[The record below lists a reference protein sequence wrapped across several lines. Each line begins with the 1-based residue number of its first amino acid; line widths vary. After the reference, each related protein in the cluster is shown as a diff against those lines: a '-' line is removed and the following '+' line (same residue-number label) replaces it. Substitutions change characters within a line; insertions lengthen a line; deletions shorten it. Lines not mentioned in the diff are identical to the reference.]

1 MDNGASSYNRFLKGD
16 NSGFEELVILYN
28 KRLIRF
34 IDVFVNNL
42 TVSEDLVADTFLEL
56 LIKKYHFRENYKFQ
70 TWLFKIAR
78 NNAID
83 YLRKHAKIIN
93 IPIDDLGNILT
104 NKITPEELSIESER
118 NKQLYEAMSVI
129 NADYSQ
135 VLYLI
140 YFEEMSYEQIAKVL
154 KKSYKQIDNLAY
166 RAKKA
171 LKSTLERND
180 FIYENWWKADRIYL
194 FNAQYL

>member
-16 NSGFEELVILYN
+16 NDGFEELVKLYN

-34 IDVFVNNL
+34 INMFVNNL
-42 TVSEDLVADTFLEL
+42 AVSEDLAADTFLEL
-56 LIKKYHFRENYKFQ
+56 LIKKYRFKENYKFQ

-83 YLRKHAKIIN
+83 YLRKHAKTIN
-93 IPIDDLGNILT
+93 TPIDDLGNILT
-104 NKITPEELSIESER
+104 DTITPEELSIESER

-171 LKSTLERND
+171 LKANLERND
-180 FIYENWWKADRIYL
+180 FIYEN
-194 FNAQYL
+194 